1 MDVRLQLT
9 LKKGLTP
16 AVAAALVC
24 GVLAAGADV
33 TPAAAA
39 TCRIPSTLVLEPP
52 KRAFELPG
60 GAQVQVWDTGNRKQD
75 ILEQRFVAIRI
86 PKGTLIP
93 RAEMAPTLSQKT
105 TPQAQAG
112 SEPRAVVVING
123 AVFDPSGAAIP
134 RRSQIAD
141 GVTRKGDS
149 VTDQGLALYED
160 TRRAELAVHN
170 MTGEIFSVHGTIP
183 LGALNWQ
190 RLSAAGVTAYTRDW
204 GASFHPTGS
213 RTIVLKNGVVS
224 RILTKKNDGKKR
236 PKDGETFLT
245 APNGSE
251 HTAAL
256 KLLAIGEPVTVTT
269 DQTGVLPRVA
279 GQPPLGTPD
288 SLIGVS
294 SAIVRR
300 GKNFA
305 SCNSRDNNLRPRSAI
320 AWTAD
325 GDLIVAAVSGRSN
338 KNHRRSGGASA
349 HQWGEY
355 LLHLG
360 AVNAI
365 NLDGGSSTTLLVR
378 RQVGGPLRR
387 LDRDDKDSQARV
399 ADSLTFLAP
408 TGPLILPPAPTPTPT
423 ATP

>member
-1 MDVRLQLT
+1 MDVWLQR
-9 LKKGLTP
+9 GLTP
-16 AVAAALVC
+16 AVAATLVC
-24 GVLAAGADV
+24 GVLGVQAEL

-39 TCRIPSTLVLEPP
+39 PCRTPSTLVLEPP

-60 GAQVQVWDTGNRKQD
+60 GAQVQIWDTGNRKQD
-75 ILEQRFVAIRI
+75 ILEQRFVAVRI
-86 PKGTLIP
+86 PRGTLIP
-93 RAEMAPTLSQKT
+93 RAELAPTLSQKT
-105 TPQAQAG
+105 TPQAQA
-112 SEPRAVVVING
+112 SAEPRAVVVLNG

-134 RRSQIAD
+134 RRSQITG

-149 VTDQGLALYED
+149 VVDQGLAMYED
-160 TRRAELAVHN
+160 TRTAEWTLHN
-170 MTGEIFSVHGTIP
+170 KTGEITSVHGTIA

-190 RLSAAGVTAYTRDW
+190 RLSVDGVTAYTRDW

-213 RTIVLKNGVVS
+213 RTVVLRAGVVT
-224 RILTKKNDGKKR
+224 RTLTHKKEGRKR
-236 PKDGETFLT
+236 PKLGETFLT

-256 KLLAIGEPVTVTT
+256 KLLTVGDAVTVSSAQ
-269 DQTGVLPRVA
+269 DGVLPWVA
-279 GQPPLGTPD
+279 GRPPLGTPD

-300 GKNFA
+300 SVNYA
-305 SCNSRDNNLRPRSAI
+305 SCNLRDNNLRPRSAV

-338 KNHRRSGGASA
+338 KNQRRSGGASA

-360 AVNAI
+360 AVNAV

-378 RQVGGPLRR
+378 RTVGGPLRR
-387 LDRDDKDSQARV
+387 LDRDPQDSQARV
-399 ADSLTFLAP
+399 ADSLTFL
-408 TGPLILPPAPTPTPT
+408 TP
-423 ATP
+423 